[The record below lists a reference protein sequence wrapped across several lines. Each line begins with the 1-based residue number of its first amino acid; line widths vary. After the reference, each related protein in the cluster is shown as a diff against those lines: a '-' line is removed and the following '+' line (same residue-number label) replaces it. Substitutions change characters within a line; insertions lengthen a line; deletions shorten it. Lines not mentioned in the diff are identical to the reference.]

1 MPVIVDADS
10 TRASAL
16 ATSVGHGSHVVST
29 IEQVDAWLARRPNEY
44 AVLVGPEV
52 GLDQAMAMADRLR
65 LSRPGLGV
73 LLLRSQV
80 TTDVMAAAIRAGIRE
95 VLAIGDHEAL
105 STAVERARET
115 FNAIHGPTASDANE
129 GRVITVFSPKGGVGK
144 TTVAVN
150 LAVALARLGHKVGL
164 IDADIYGPN
173 VPTML
178 GATRQPNIIGENRI
192 EPILAHGVKFIS
204 IGLISPGDKPLVM
217 RGPMLHQIIRQFL
230 QQVEWGELDFL
241 IIDLPPGTGDVVIS
255 LVQTVPLTGAVVVST
270 GSSVALEDARKALEM
285 FHQVKVEVLGMV
297 ENMSQMT
304 LPSGE
309 VIDVFGAGGTE
320 RTAAQFGLDFL
331 GALELNPTIREGGD
345 KGIPVALAGPE
356 SKLAAEFYAVARRVA
371 DKAREIASKDEDVLE
386 IS

>member
-1 MPVIVDADS
+1 
-10 TRASAL
+10 
-16 ATSVGHGSHVVST
+16 VGSG
-29 IEQVDAWLARRPNEY
+29 
-44 AVLVGPEV
+44 
-52 GLDQAMAMADRLR
+52 
-65 LSRPGLGV
+65 
-73 LLLRSQV
+73 
-80 TTDVMAAAIRAGIRE
+80 
-95 VLAIGDHEAL
+95 
-105 STAVERARET
+105 
-115 FNAIHGPTASDANE
+115 
-129 GRVITVFSPKGGVGK
+129 KGGVGK

-150 LAVALARLGHKVGL
+150 LSVALAKLGYKVGL

-178 GATRQPNIIGENRI
+178 GATRQPNIVGENRI

-204 IGLISPGDKPLVM
+204 IGLISPGDKPMMM

-255 LVQTVPLTGAVVVST
+255 LVQTVALTGAIVVST
-270 GSSVALEDARKALEM
+270 GSNVALEDARKALEM

-331 GALELNPTIREGGD
+331 GALELNPSIREGGD
-345 KGIPVALAGPE
+345 KGLPVTLAGPE
-356 SKLAAEFYAVARRVA
+356 SKLAAEFYTVARRVA
-371 DKAREIASKDEDVLE
+371 DKAKEVASKSEDVFE